1 MNFQILAETI
11 QQMHLA
17 LFNESVKAVNR
28 NLTLRNWLI
37 GYYIVEYEQAG
48 EDRATYGAKLLT
60 SLTKRL
66 SIKGIS
72 ETSLKLCRQFYQ
84 VYPGIAELFKD
95 NVSTGLHSLIS
106 LPIRPTLTDELT
118 SGPDDAAAPVL
129 AAAKLVSRLSFSH
142 LCELF
147 PIKEPLKRAFYE
159 LECIKGSWSVKE
171 LKRQIGSLY
180 YERLLLSNEP
190 EKMEQ
195 YVQNQTG
202 RQSQPEEL
210 IKDHH
215 FFEFLGIAGKSLIEE
230 ADLEQALLDHLQDF
244 IIELGNGF
252 CFEARQKRILIGDE
266 YFYVDMVFYHRILK
280 CHVLIELK
288 VEPFSHGNISQLNTY
303 VNYFKKEIM
312 QPDDN
317 PPVGIL
323 MITNK
328 NSALVEYA
336 TAGLDNKLF
345 VSKYQLQ
352 LPSKEQ
358 LTDFVKKELQ
368 NL

>member
-1 MNFQILAETI
+1 MNFQVLADTI
-11 QQMHLA
+11 QQTHVA
-17 LFNESVKAVNR
+17 LYNESVKAVNR

-37 GYYIVEYEQAG
+37 GYYVVEYEQGG
-48 EDRATYGAKLLT
+48 EDRAAYGSKLLA
-60 SLTKRL
+60 SLAGQL

-84 VYPGIAELFKD
+84 VYPGVSALFQK
-95 NVSTGLHSLIS
+95 NVSPGLHAIVFS
-106 LPIRPTLTDELT
+106 PIRQTLTDESASST
-118 SGPDDAAAPVL
+118 KDIPVL
-129 AAAKLVSRLSFSH
+129 AADKLVSRLSFSH

-147 PIKEPLKRAFYE
+147 PVREPLKRAFYE

-171 LKRQIGSLY
+171 LKRQMGSLY

-195 YVQNQTG
+195 YVQNRTG
-202 RQSQPEEL
+202 RLPQPREL

-215 FFEFLGIAGKSLIEE
+215 IFEFLDIGTKSLIEE
-230 ADLEQALLDHLQDF
+230 SELEQALLDHLRDF
-244 IIELGNGF
+244 ILELGNGF

-266 YFYVDMVFYHRILK
+266 YFYVDMVLYHRILK

-288 VEPFSHGNISQLNTY
+288 VEPFNHGNISQLNTY
-303 VNYFKKEIM
+303 VNYYKKEMM

-323 MITNK
+323 MITDK
-328 NSALVEYA
+328 NSALVEFA

-352 LPSKEQ
+352 LPSKQQ
-358 LTDFVKKELQ
+358 LTDFVKNELQ
-368 NL
+368 KL